1 MKIDADRA
9 IDDVAEP
16 ELTRRLLRDL
26 REIRQAKARKGIE
39 TIVDTHLQMDNL
51 GTMEITEIRY
61 LDNALDKLRVLSTA
75 KRALELGVDE

>member
-1 MKIDADRA
+1 MNIDADRA
-9 IDDVAEP
+9 TDDVAEP